1 MIKKETDIFGLLF
14 LRDGDTITRTLL
26 LNIMELGAQDWKYSI
41 FLRYGINVP
50 EFTPHCN
57 GCGAAFYI
65 CYALECKK
73 GGLITAHHN
82 ELCDGVVNLAGKAF
96 TPAHV
101 RGDPK
106 IFTSRSVWR
115 GKAKR
120 KAKGK
125 GTESPPP

>member
-73 GGLITAHHN
+73 RAASSQRITMGFVMGLK
-82 ELCDGVVNLAGKAF
+82 DG
-96 TPAHV
+96 
-101 RGDPK
+101 
-106 IFTSRSVWR
+106 
-115 GKAKR
+115 
-120 KAKGK
+120 
-125 GTESPPP
+125 